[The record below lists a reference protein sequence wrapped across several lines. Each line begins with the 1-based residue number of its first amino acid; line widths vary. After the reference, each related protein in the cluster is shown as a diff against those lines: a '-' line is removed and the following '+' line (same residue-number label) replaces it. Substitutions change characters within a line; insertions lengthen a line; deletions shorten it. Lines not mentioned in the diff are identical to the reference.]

1 MLQPYIESVT
11 ALSDDID
18 VQEFCRT
25 ADVDFQHFDGPRNMS
40 VALKSDVLCLWVF
53 VYGIP
58 AWVGRSNGLNFVIVG
73 ETTCA
78 KPT

>member
-1 MLQPYIESVT
+1 MPVIMLQPYIESVT

-40 VALKSDVLCLWVF
+40 VALKSDVLCL
-53 VYGIP
+53 
-58 AWVGRSNGLNFVIVG
+58 
-73 ETTCA
+73 
-78 KPT
+78 